1 MKRKILISLLVGMM
15 GVMAFSGCEKDHHI
29 SRYKVKEI
37 AWGDPLYLWDKLDN
51 YKVYV
56 FNNANE
62 YYELLGTG
70 DIVDEWGQIL
80 LSKERKDELVSEVDF
95 NKSTLLILIYEDT
108 YGIEPAY
115 CLYKKRGS
123 YVLDVTVNNY
133 GECATSHY
141 CAFLTVTPKVSSSK
155 NIIIKNNAIRW
166 Q

>member
-1 MKRKILISLLVGMM
+1 MKKIFIISLLIGMM

-29 SRYKVKEI
+29 SRYKVKQI
-37 AWGDPLYLWDKLDN
+37 AWGYPLWEKLED

-56 FNNANE
+56 INSTDE
-62 YYELLGTG
+62 YYGLLGTG
-70 DIVDEWGQIL
+70 DIVGEWGQIL

-95 NKSTLLILIYEDT
+95 NKSSLLILIYEDT

-115 CLYKKRGS
+115 CLYKKKGS

-133 GECATSHY
+133 GENSIGPY
-141 CAFLTVTPKVSSSK
+141 CSFLTVTPKVSSSK
-155 NIIIKNNAIRW
+155 NITINSNVIRW

>member
-1 MKRKILISLLVGMM
+1 MKKIVIISLLVGMM
-15 GVMAFSGCEKDHHI
+15 GVMAFVGCEKDHHT
-29 SRYKVKEI
+29 SRYKIKEI
-37 AWGDPLYLWDKLDN
+37 AWGYPLWEKLED

-56 FNNANE
+56 INSTDE
-62 YYELLGTG
+62 YYGLLGTG
-70 DIVDEWGQIL
+70 DIVGEWGQIL

-133 GECATSHY
+133 GECAISHY
-141 CAFLTVTPKVSSSK
+141 CVFLTVTPKVSSSK
-155 NIIIKNNAIRW
+155 NITINSNVIRW

>member
-1 MKRKILISLLVGMM
+1 MKKIFIISLLIGMM

-29 SRYKVKEI
+29 SRYKIKEI
-37 AWGDPLYLWDKLDN
+37 AWGYPLWEKLED

-56 FNNANE
+56 INSTDE
-62 YYELLGTG
+62 YYGLLGTG
-70 DIVDEWGQIL
+70 DIVGEWGQIL
-80 LSKERKDELVSEVDF
+80 LSKERKDELVSKVDF
-95 NKSTLLILIYEDT
+95 NKSTLLILIYEET

-133 GECATSHY
+133 GECAISHY
-141 CAFLTVTPKVSSSK
+141 CVFLTVTPKVSSSK
-155 NIIIKNNAIRW
+155 NITINSNVIRW

>member
-1 MKRKILISLLVGMM
+1 MKKIVIISLLIWMM
-15 GVMAFSGCEKDHHI
+15 GVMVFSGCEKDHHT
-29 SRYKVKEI
+29 SRYKIKEI
-37 AWGDPLYLWDKLDN
+37 AWGYPLWEKLED

-56 FNNANE
+56 INSTDE
-62 YYELLGTG
+62 YYGLLGTG
-70 DIVDEWGQIL
+70 DIVGEWGQIL

-133 GECATSHY
+133 GENSIGPY
-141 CAFLTVTPKVSSSK
+141 CSFLTVTPKVSSSK
-155 NIIIKNNAIRW
+155 NITINSNVIRW

>member
-1 MKRKILISLLVGMM
+1 MKKIFIISLLIGMM

-29 SRYKVKEI
+29 SRYKIKEI
-37 AWGDPLYLWDKLDN
+37 AWGYPLWEKLED

-56 FNNANE
+56 INSTDE
-62 YYELLGTG
+62 YYGLLGTG
-70 DIVDEWGQIL
+70 DIVGEWGQIL

-95 NKSTLLILIYEDT
+95 NKSSLLILIYEDT

-115 CLYKKRGS
+115 CLYKKKGS

-133 GECATSHY
+133 GENSIGPY
-141 CAFLTVTPKVSSSK
+141 CSFLTVTPKVSSSK
-155 NIIIKNNAIRW
+155 NITINSNVIRW

>member
-1 MKRKILISLLVGMM
+1 MKKIFIISLLIGMM

-29 SRYKVKEI
+29 SRYKVKQI
-37 AWGDPLYLWDKLDN
+37 AWGYPLWEKLED

-56 FNNANE
+56 INSTDE
-62 YYELLGTG
+62 YYGLLGTG
-70 DIVDEWGQIL
+70 DIVGEWGQIL

-95 NKSTLLILIYEDT
+95 NKSSLLILIYEDT

-115 CLYKKRGS
+115 CLYKKKGS

-133 GECATSHY
+133 GENSIGPY
-141 CAFLTVTPKVSSSK
+141 CSFLTVTPKVSSSK
-155 NIIIKNNAIRW
+155 NITIKNNVIRW